1 MAIKNEYVLNF
12 KSKGVNKT
20 KSEVDKLDKSEKNLE
35 KSSLKLK
42 AGIAVAGVAILA
54 MGKHAIS
61 TAAQFET
68 LKVRLI
74 SMYGSVNAGTKAFQ
88 NFARVAATTPFAVK
102 SVVEAGAQLK
112 AFGLDAEANIK
123 GVADLAAFMGTDVVE
138 AANAMGRAFAGGA
151 GAADVL
157 RERGILN
164 LLKDFKGI
172 DDITKLTLPEFRKAL
187 TEMIED
193 PTAGIAGATSR
204 LSETFEGSYSNMMD
218 SVDRLS
224 ASIGDALLPTV
235 KSVTDGITSMINS
248 ILGGKDEFDTQ
259 IEQIRTQSLE
269 LKILAS
275 EITTLNIPQKQRL
288 ELIRNL
294 KKEYP
299 QFLKD
304 ISAEEA
310 TDKDIAKSLE
320 DINDQNKIR
329 IDMLL
334 KEQMI
339 KQLLNEESDALKSLS
354 TSQREATN
362 TLLDFGKIASQTGSN
377 ILETGNINERFASQ
391 LDVLGNTTGGS
402 IELFNELKTG
412 AGNLYNGLRSG
423 TLGLTEYKKGIEDL
437 ITQEKFQKLSQ
448 TGQITILK
456 EYQQAQQD
464 VIEQQKDY
472 KLEYDTTREAVDGL
486 TKSLHN
492 LKEATKSDEEVKPTK
507 DDTEYEELQERR
519 KQRALE
525 RFRDFSSGIEEPK
538 EIISSFSDALQGVDI
553 GLRQLPE
560 STANSLKGAAKFGA
574 GMKAITKDLFAQDS
588 AIRDQV
594 IGSMGAIA
602 MASAGSKAEQLKV
615 QKMMIKANI
624 AKGIIDI
631 FTDPAPTGPLEI
643 AKAVAMS
650 AGLVARGISQT
661 KTIDEQIAGINASK
675 GSIGGTQTR
684 FAQYG
689 MNEVVDQATPIVAG
703 EAGAELV
710 QITPLEG
717 ANVDGPQGGGNIVI
731 TGNVLSRDFVQGE
744 LIDEL
749 REAIR
754 QGYDFR

>member
-172 DDITKLTLPEFRKAL
+172 DDITELTLPEFRKAL

-339 KQLLNEESDALKSLS
+339 KQLINEESDALNGLR
-354 TSQREATN
+354 TSQREVTN
-362 TLLDFGKIASQTGSN
+362 TMLDFGKIASQTGGN

-423 TLGLTEYKKGIEDL
+423 TLGLTEYKKGIEGE
-437 ITQEKFQKLSQ
+437 T
-448 TGQITILK
+448 
-456 EYQQAQQD
+456 
-464 VIEQQKDY
+464 
-472 KLEYDTTREAVDGL
+472 
-486 TKSLHN
+486 
-492 LKEATKSDEEVKPTK
+492 
-507 DDTEYEELQERR
+507 
-519 KQRALE
+519 
-525 RFRDFSSGIEEPK
+525 
-538 EIISSFSDALQGVDI
+538 
-553 GLRQLPE
+553 
-560 STANSLKGAAKFGA
+560 STAVKVDTAVEAYKNL
-574 GMKAITKDLFAQDS
+574 
-588 AIRDQV
+588 V
-594 IGSMGAIA
+594 IGSDGVM
-602 MASAGSKAEQLKV
+602 K
-615 QKMMIKANI
+615 
-624 AKGIIDI
+624 
-631 FTDPAPTGPLEI
+631 
-643 AKAVAMS
+643 
-650 AGLVARGISQT
+650 
-661 KTIDEQIAGINASK
+661 
-675 GSIGGTQTR
+675 
-684 FAQYG
+684 FA
-689 MNEVVDQATPIVAG
+689 D
-703 EAGAELV
+703 
-710 QITPLEG
+710 LEG
-717 ANVDGPQGGGNIVI
+717 AEYTLTV
-731 TGNVLSRDFVQGE
+731 TGNKSFE
-744 LIDEL
+744 LKEVISG
-749 REAIR
+749 AATAAT
-754 QGYDFR
+754 FTFTWNS